1 MIRAFLY
8 DAEGRDRE
16 IALEAGVADGLAEH
30 HMLWL
35 DVTAPTARELE
46 TLKGLFSLSTDA
58 VAALAAPATRHSL
71 DNYGD
76 YFLLDVPAIVRQQA
90 GPTALNSRDFVP
102 LLFVVS
108 AQWLITLHAKDVGFL
123 QRFRDQDKGETLIGA
138 LSGPAVAASLLDW
151 HLAAYLDALEDLEH
165 FADGLDE
172 RMLRVGAVR
181 DTLLGELV
189 AGRRFIANLRRALG
203 PQRAV
208 FYGLSRPDFALVAGS
223 DAASSYAGLERRY
236 ERVLDAIDHGR
247 ELMRSSFDL
256 FSTRTAEIT
265 NTLLRRLTF
274 LSVALGAAGAVT
286 GVFAMNFEAPPYA
299 KWGALGFWGVVA
311 AMTIAVVIAA
321 LVGRARKWF

>member
-1 MIRAFLY
+1 MIQAFLY

-16 IALEAGVADGLAEH
+16 IALEAGVVGELAEH
-30 HMLWL
+30 HTLWL
-35 DVTAPTARELE
+35 DVTAPTAAELE
-46 TLKGLFSLSTDA
+46 TLQGLFALRADCA
-58 VAALAAPATRHSL
+58 VLAAPATRHTL

-76 YFLLDVPAIVRQQA
+76 YFLLDVPAIVRET
-90 GPTALNSRDFVP
+90 GGTIPLTSRNFVP
-102 LLFVVS
+102 LVFVVS
-108 AQWLITLHAKDVGFL
+108 KQWLITLHHQPVGFL
-123 QRFRDQDKGETLIGA
+123 GRFRDQDKGETLIGA
-138 LSGPAVAASLLDW
+138 LTGPAVAASLLDW

-165 FADGLDE
+165 FADHLDE

-181 DTLLGELV
+181 DTLLGDLV
-189 AGRRFIANLRRALG
+189 AGRRFISNLRRALG

-208 FYGLSRPDFALVAGS
+208 FYGLSRPDFAQVATS
-223 DAASSYAGLERRY
+223 EAAPSFAGLERRY
-236 ERVLDAIDHGR
+236 ERVIDAIDHGR

-274 LSVALGAAGAVT
+274 VSVALGAAGAVT

-311 AMTIAVVIAA
+311 AMTVAVVIAA
-321 LVGRARKWF
+321 VVGRARKWI